1 MTSPR
6 FEPLRPPDVRDGIP
20 QLTLNHYEQQFRD
33 RHLVHGVLE
42 KWARER
48 PRATALINADRKQQL
63 DWAGFDQSSTALA
76 LQLLRMGF
84 RKGDFLATSLPLLT
98 EHVLLE
104 YACFKLGA
112 ILAPLDLRLAPAEV
126 IRSIGLL
133 RPRGFAFL
141 GQTPVADFRELG
153 RAVRKYCP
161 YVERLMQFSPP
172 EEVIEGAESALVIAE
187 EARKLATGDVEASL
201 RTDLLAAYQQ
211 AAAAVGENDGALVIF
226 TTGST
231 GAPKPALLSHR
242 NITCENMC
250 ISEALFGGDAGTTT
264 LVNLPP
270 SHVGCQTELL
280 MGTLFGGGTA
290 VLLETFDA
298 ARSLKAIQDYKVRK
312 LGQIPAMFNFEWR
325 LKEYAKYDLTSLDFV
340 AYGGSQISRAF
351 AEKLATMAP
360 CVATGLGLT
369 ESAGFCT
376 YLLKDA
382 ARAEEVFLSLGY
394 DMPVYSL
401 SIRKPMRDDGS
412 AGDQLSDG
420 ELGSVCFRGPQTFLG
435 YVHDP
440 QATAKTVS
448 TDGYLYTGDIGYKD
462 DRGLHLTGRAKW
474 VIKPYGYQVF
484 PGEVENHICALED
497 KVAACGVV
505 GVEHSIITEGIVA
518 FVEKKPGAA
527 LTVQELEKHARS
539 LASYM
544 RPRHYVLLEP
554 GQLPLNR
561 VVKTDYVRLSEM
573 AKEQV
578 DRLRAAGGWDRR
590 SD

>member
-1 MTSPR
+1 VH
-6 FEPLRPPDVRDGIP
+6 PPDIRDGIP
-20 QLTLNHYEQQFRD
+20 QLTLAHYERQFRD
-33 RHLVHGVLE
+33 RHLVHGVLA

-48 PRATALINADRKQQL
+48 PQAPALINADRMQQL
-63 DWAGFDQSSTALA
+63 DWATFDESSTALA
-76 LQLLRMGF
+76 MQLLRMGF

-104 YACFKLGA
+104 YACFKLGV

-126 IRSIGLL
+126 IRSLGLL

-141 GQTPVADFRELG
+141 GETPVADFRELG

-161 YVERLMQFSPP
+161 YVERLVQFSPP
-172 EEVIEGAESALVIAE
+172 EQVIEGAESAFTIAE
-187 EARKLATGDVEASL
+187 EARKLSSGDAG
-201 RTDLLAAYQQ
+201 DLAAAFQE
-211 AAAAVGENDGALVIF
+211 ATAAVQENDGALVIF

-250 ISEALFGGDAGTTT
+250 ISEALFGGDAGTIT

-298 ARSLKAIQDYKVRK
+298 ARSLKAIQDYQVRK

-325 LKEYAKYDLTSLDFV
+325 LKDYAKYDLTSLDFV

-351 AEKLATMAP
+351 AEKLAAMAP
-360 CVATGLGLT
+360 KVATGLGLT

-401 SIRKPMRDDGS
+401 SVRKPMRDDRS
-412 AGDQLSDG
+412 AGDELPDG
-420 ELGSVCFRGPQTFLG
+420 ELGCVCFRGPQTFLG
-435 YVHDP
+435 YVNEPDS
-440 QATAKTVS
+440 TAQTVS
-448 TDGYLYTGDIGYKD
+448 SDGYLYTGDLGYKD

-474 VIKPYGYQVF
+474 VIKPFGYQVF
-484 PGEVENHICALED
+484 PGEVENHICALEQ

-505 GVEHSIITEGIVA
+505 GVEHSMITEGIVA
-518 FVEKKPGAA
+518 FVEKKPGAT
-527 LTVQELEKHARS
+527 LSVQELEKHSRS

-561 VVKTDYVRLSEM
+561 VVKTDYVRLSQM
-573 AKEQV
+573 ARQEV
-578 DRLRAAGGWDRR
+578 ERLRAEGGWDR
-590 SD
+590 